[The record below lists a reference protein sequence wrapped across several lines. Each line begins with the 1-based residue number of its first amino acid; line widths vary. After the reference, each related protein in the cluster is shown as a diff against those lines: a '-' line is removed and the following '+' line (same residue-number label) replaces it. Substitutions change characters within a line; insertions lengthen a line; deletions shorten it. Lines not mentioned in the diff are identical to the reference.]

1 MILSLHFPPKLR
13 FSDEE
18 LVDFCL
24 ANPDLNV
31 ERDEKGEIHLMSPAH
46 GLTSANNS
54 EILTEVT
61 IWNRKTKAGK
71 VFDSSG
77 GFFLPDTSMRA
88 PDVAWVSIGRW
99 EALSKKEKHSFPSL
113 APDFVIELESDTDS
127 LPKLKSKMKKWI
139 ANGVRLAWL
148 ISMSQQKTFIYW
160 AEGKVDKIA
169 FSKKISGAEVLP
181 GFEVVLSDIFEI

>member
-1 MILSLHFPPKLR
+1 MTLSLHFPPKLR

-18 LVDFCL
+18 LVAFCL
-24 ANPDLNV
+24 ANPDLNL

-54 EILTEVT
+54 EIIGEVI

-77 GFFLPDTSMRA
+77 GFFLADTSMRA
-88 PDVAWVSIGRW
+88 PDLAWVRIERW
-99 EALSKKEKHSFPSL
+99 AALSKKEKHSFPYL
-113 APDFVIELESDTDS
+113 APDFIIELESDTDS
-127 LPKLKSKMKKWI
+127 LSKLKSKMKKWV

-148 ISMSQQKTFIYW
+148 ISISKQKTYIYRSNGE
-160 AEGKVDKIA
+160 AASVAFTQKLSGEDVLEG
-169 FSKKISGAEVLP
+169 FT
-181 GFEVVLSDIFEI
+181 VVLSEIFEL